1 MSRRTKT
8 TLPIAQQLLEPE
20 VPPDVKKKLILKRR
34 KAKKYFDKGAK
45 ELPELVI
52 GKSVR
57 VKPVVKKSK
66 IWQRGDCVGKVG
78 PRSYL
83 IDIDGRIV
91 RRNRRVIREAKD
103 PVPPSYLMSMNN
115 LPEAPSSHCESEHS
129 VCRQP
134 VVDQPVVA
142 SNTQS
147 NLKHGEANLRTEITS
162 NQPNAKQAEISKPQ
176 RTESKTRSG
185 RTVRKPEKLNL

>member
-1 MSRRTKT
+1 
-8 TLPIAQQLLEPE
+8 
-20 VPPDVKKKLILKRR
+20 
-34 KAKKYFDKGAK
+34 
-45 ELPELVI
+45 
-52 GKSVR
+52 
-57 VKPVVKKSK
+57 
-66 IWQRGDCVGKVG
+66 
-78 PRSYL
+78 
-83 IDIDGRIV
+83 
-91 RRNRRVIREAKD
+91 
-103 PVPPSYLMSMNN
+103 MNN

-134 VVDQPVVA
+134 VVNQPVVA

-162 NQPNAKQAEISKPQ
+162 NQPNVKQAEISKPQ